1 MKKEKKF
8 QVTYP
13 KKTSEINDKRNERK
27 QEKEQK
33 KINKILEAYN
43 IFEGILVKATFPEE
57 ELVLKSRGGLAKGAA
72 TLGFGLVGLA
82 ATSGVKQK
90 KQKKTIKT
98 DMQVV
103 DKGIV
108 FKKATADGKD
118 LRFPY
123 DNIVKLSIATV
134 KGFRSEKETNSLVLK
149 LLENQEIFITPQRIN
164 GKPYEILRNH
174 LLQVVNERATG
185 TENEEAGWGLESTND
200 ESLLES
206 STLQIEDNNSANE
219 LEKIVDM
226 YTKGLLTDEEF
237 AAMKQKIIEK

>member
-1 MKKEKKF
+1 M
-8 QVTYP
+8 TYP